1 MYIATSALRRS
12 SSASDEPTLVAGEA
26 DADARA
32 RIDVLAVDVERTLE
46 GRRGRAPATSAAS
59 VESVDA
65 VEQDGELVAAEA
77 GDRVGRAHRRLQPPR
92 DLLEDGVAGRVAEA
106 VVDRLEV
113 VEVDEHDADRGAA
126 AQRAHDRVLDAVG
139 EQRAVGEARD
149 GVVERLV
156 RELVLERLAL
166 ADVAA
171 VEDDA
176 ADVLVLEQVG
186 VLHLELE
193 PRAVAM
199 PERALDHVGLRAAAD
214 VRLADARERS
224 APAAAGRTRAAS
236 CAKSLPST
244 SSTR

>member
-1 MYIATSALRRS
+1 MYIATSAFRRS
-12 SSASDEPTLVAGEA
+12 SSASERAELAVGEA

-32 RIDVLAVDVERTLE
+32 RVDLLAVDLELTLE
-46 GRRGRAPATSAAS
+46 RAEDPPRDVRRLLGVLDP
-59 VESVDA
+59 

-77 GDRVGRAHRRLQPPR
+77 RDGVGRAHRCLEPAR
-92 DLLEDGVAGRVAEA
+92 DLLQDGVAGRVAEA

-113 VEVDEHDADRGAA
+113 VEVDEHDADRRAA
-126 AQRAHDRVLDAVG
+126 SDRAHERVLDAVG
-139 EQRAVGEARD
+139 EQRAVGEVRD

-156 RELVLERLAL
+156 RELVLERLPL

-171 VEDDA
+171 VQDDA

-199 PERALDHVGLRAAAD
+199 PERALDHVRLGAAAG
-214 VRLADARERS
+214 VRLADAGDDLREPRTVGRRR
-224 APAAAGRTRAAS
+224 AAGRTRV
-236 CAKSLPST
+236 PSI